1 MYGNSYI
8 STQGLETILHNMF
21 NVTGESNNSQA
32 MTGGGMRFVEHW
44 PKVNTSGD
52 SWNTTLRDN
61 SIDWDFVVLQDQ
73 SQTPGFDRTSSSWI
87 ASKNG
92 AVNLAEAIEDEGSEA
107 MLMMTWGRRNGD
119 AVNPIIYGNFTMM
132 QDRLESGYID
142 YRDNM
147 STPSRDVWIAPVGLA
162 YKHIHD
168 QINLT
173 GVDPTQSGNNFFN
186 LYTADGSHPS
196 LSGSY
201 LAACVLYASMIGES
215 PVGSNDTVALSSSLK
230 LELQQAA
237 AATVFNETSHISYPW
252 QETSGTSISPT
263 SQSSRSIPPGW
274 NVMFDDAELTD
285 VPAASHQQVTLQVS
299 VPSDATPGFY
309 GFNLYSASTKGNISS
324 YSTMVIE
331 VVAENSIDAVF
342 LDQDADF
349 IPGQTTNT
357 TVQVTNLG
365 NAELDMD
372 WTVELISGPCNI
384 SLLTTSSN
392 NFAPDDVVDVGL
404 QVIVEST
411 STSSDECVVRLG
423 GSASYGE
430 HQYSPE
436 DFDFTIGVD
445 EKVEFELTMPEGG
458 ISVTPG
464 FATNYEIRLN
474 NTGSEE
480 VEFFLDIGS
489 STGLVTNLNSS
500 SGVTVASGSVG
511 IWSLTT
517 DAESGMVGN
526 YSQSFSV
533 TYSNVTNNI
542 SLNVNV
548 ATVPSVSLTGPID
561 GRISVMPGQTVSVD
575 LELSNDG
582 TQELNLSAGVSG
594 LPTGAQVSFDPITSI
609 LSSGQSITIN
619 MTLSMI
625 STAESG
631 AHPITV
637 TYSSSEASASLNLE
651 LQIADSVGLT
661 VNSVT
666 SNIAA
671 GPLSSVDYT
680 FEITNLGSAQ
690 DTFFITL
697 SYDDSNNA
705 TSWFDLILSTT
716 SVNLDPS
723 STQAISLSIRER
735 VAGASSSGVQ
745 VDIIV
750 TSTNDEMVSGSNTF
764 NVIPIQASAQLTI
777 LEDDNGGKPGEAVA
791 GTVVVTNT
799 GTGIDQFLLTTPGNS
814 CGLSEIFTLD
824 AGASSQTY
832 SWSCT
837 IDEDS
842 AYGYESII
850 FRVTSGA
857 RTNYVLEEVE
867 NYLVE
872 ANWGSEGIV
881 ELSFGS
887 NSLSMSSSGG
897 SSTTFTV
904 KNLANAPISGT
915 LFLLGTDESL
925 FDSSL
930 TLVTTNSSSNQFS
943 LDNGESA
950 VYELLLNSRVT
961 ETQSA
966 SLVISASV
974 EIDGATY
981 TIESNNLS
989 VEIEGPE
996 LPPEGVELLFGVTL
1010 DKSQT
1015 LNAMFGGWIFSIMLL
1030 MLMNMLRKR
1039 RKSKSSSREF
1049 KLDDESVTEQ
1059 KAEKKKKKKDKEVKA
1074 HTLGHNECRMS
1085 SDNKVSCPS
1094 CEARL
1099 GVPRGSV
1106 PPFKF
1111 TCPKCDTKI
1120 RVVESQKF

>member
-1 MYGNSYI
+1 MYGNSYV

-21 NVTGESNNSQA
+21 NVTGESNNSEA
-32 MTGGGMRFVEHW
+32 LTAGGMRFIEHW

-52 SWNTTLRDN
+52 SWNTTLRDAN
-61 SIDWDFVVLQDQ
+61 IDWDYVVLQDQ
-73 SQTPGFDRTSSSWI
+73 SQTPGYDRTSPTWI

-92 AVNLAEAIEDEGSEA
+92 AVNMAEAIEDEGSEA
-107 MLMMTWGRRNGD
+107 MLMMTWGRRIGD
-119 AVNPIIYGNFTMM
+119 PTNPTIYSNFTMM

-147 STPSRDVWIAPVGLA
+147 STPTRDVWIAPVGLA

-168 QINLT
+168 NINLT
-173 GVDPTQSGNNFFN
+173 GIDPIMSGNTFFD

-215 PVGSNDTVALSSSLK
+215 PVGSNDTVALSASLK

-252 QETSGTSISPT
+252 QETSGASISPT
-263 SQSSRSIPPGW
+263 SQSSRTIPAGW
-274 NVMFDDAELTD
+274 NVIFDDVELTD
-285 VPAASHQQVTLQVS
+285 VPAASHQQVNLEVS

-309 GFNLYSASTKGNISS
+309 GFNLYSASTKGNVSS

-331 VVAENSIDAVF
+331 VVAENNIDAVF

-349 IPGQTTNT
+349 IPGQTTDT

-372 WTVELISGPCNI
+372 WTIELISGPCNI
-384 SLLTTSSN
+384 SLLTASSN
-392 NFAPDDVVDVGL
+392 NFAPDDVVDVGV
-404 QVIVEST
+404 QVIVDST
-411 STSSDECVVRLG
+411 STSSDECVARLG
-423 GSASYGE
+423 GSASFGE
-430 HQYSPE
+430 QQYSPQ
-436 DFDFTIGVD
+436 DFDFTIGID
-445 EKVEFELTMPEGG
+445 EKVEFELTIPEGG
-458 ISVTPG
+458 ITVTPG
-464 FATNYEIRLN
+464 SASAYEIRLN

-480 VEFFLDIGS
+480 VEFFLDIGASNGLMTSLTS
-489 STGLVTNLNSS
+489 STG
-500 SGVTVASGSVG
+500 VTVSSGSVG

-517 DAESGMVGN
+517 DAESGMVEN
-526 YSQSFSV
+526 YSQLFSV
-533 TYSNVTNNI
+533 TYGGITSNI
-542 SLNVNV
+542 AMNVHV
-548 ATVPSVSLTGPID
+548 ESVPSVTLTGPLD
-561 GRISVMPGQTVSVD
+561 GRVSVMPGQTVSVE

-582 TQELNLSAGVSG
+582 TKELNLTASVGG
-594 LPTGAQVSFDPITSI
+594 LPTGAQVSFNPTSSI
-609 LSSGQSITIN
+609 LGSGQSITIN

-625 STAESG
+625 STSESG

-637 TYSSSEASASLNLE
+637 TYSSPETSASLSLE

-690 DTFFITL
+690 DTYFITL

-705 TSWFDLILSTT
+705 TTWFDIVLSTT

-723 STQAISLSIRER
+723 STQAISMSIRER
-735 VAGASSSGVQ
+735 AVGAPSNGVP

-750 TSTNDEMVSGSNTF
+750 TSTNDDMVSSSSSF
-764 NVIPIQASAQLTI
+764 NVIPIQASAQITI
-777 LEDDNGGKPGEAVA
+777 LEDDSGGKPGESIS

-799 GTGIDQFLLTTPGNS
+799 GTGIDQFLLSTPGNS
-814 CGLSEIFTLD
+814 CGLSEIFSLD
-824 AGASSQTY
+824 AGSSSQTY
-832 SWSCT
+832 SWSCM

-842 AYGYESII
+842 TYGYESIT

-867 NYLVE
+867 TYIVE
-872 ANWGSEGIV
+872 ANWGSDGIV
-881 ELSFGS
+881 EMSFGT

-904 KNLANAPISGT
+904 KNLANAPITGT

-930 TLVTTNSSSNQFS
+930 TLVSTNSSSNQFTLS
-943 LDNGESA
+943 NGESA

-966 SLVISASV
+966 SLVISANV
-974 EIDGATY
+974 EIDGSTY
-981 TIESNNLS
+981 TVESENLT
-989 VEIEGPE
+989 VDIVGPE
-996 LPPEGVELLFGVTL
+996 MPPEGVELLFGVTL

-1015 LNAMFGGWIFSIMLL
+1015 LYTMFGGWIFSILLL
-1030 MLMNMLRKR
+1030 MLMNTLRKR
-1039 RKSKSSSREF
+1039 RKAKTSNQEEF
-1049 KLDDESVTEQ
+1049 EDDTVTEL
-1059 KAEKKKKKKDKEVKA
+1059 KDSKKKKKKDKEVKA
-1074 HTLGHNECRMS
+1074 HPLGHNECRMS
-1085 SDNKVSCPS
+1085 SDNKVTCPS

-1120 RVVESQKF
+1120 RVVESHKF

>member
-1 MYGNSYI
+1 MYGNSYV

-21 NVTGESNNSQA
+21 NVTGESNNSEA
-32 MTGGGMRFVEHW
+32 LTAGGMRFIEHW

-52 SWNTTLRDN
+52 SWNTTLRDAN
-61 SIDWDFVVLQDQ
+61 IDWDYVVLQDQ
-73 SQTPGFDRTSSSWI
+73 SQTPGYDRTSPTWI
-87 ASKNG
+87 ASMNG
-92 AVNLAEAIEDEGSEA
+92 AVNMSEAIEDEGSEA
-107 MLMMTWGRRNGD
+107 MLMMTWGRRIGD
-119 AVNPIIYGNFTMM
+119 PTNPTIYSNFTMM

-147 STPSRDVWIAPVGLA
+147 STPTRDVWIAPVGLA

-168 QINLT
+168 NINLT
-173 GVDPTQSGNNFFN
+173 GIDPIMSGNTFFD

-215 PVGSNDTVALSSSLK
+215 PVGSNDTVALSASLK

-252 QETSGTSISPT
+252 QETSGASISPN
-263 SQSSRSIPPGW
+263 SQSSRTIPAGW
-274 NVMFDDAELTD
+274 NVIFDDVELTD
-285 VPAASHQQVTLQVS
+285 VPAASHQQVNLEVS

-309 GFNLYSASTKGNISS
+309 GFNLYSASTKGNVSS

-331 VVAENSIDAVF
+331 VVAENNIDAVF

-349 IPGQTTNT
+349 IPGQTTDT

-372 WTVELISGPCNI
+372 WTIELISGPCNI
-384 SLLTTSSN
+384 SLLTASSN
-392 NFAPDDVVDVGL
+392 NFAPDDVVDVGV
-404 QVIVEST
+404 QVIVDST
-411 STSSDECVVRLG
+411 STSSDECVARLG
-423 GSASYGE
+423 GSASFGE
-430 HQYSPE
+430 QQYSPQ
-436 DFDFTIGVD
+436 DFDFTIGID
-445 EKVEFELTMPEGG
+445 EKVEFELTIPEGG
-458 ISVTPG
+458 ITVTPG
-464 FATNYEIRLN
+464 SASAYEIRLN

-480 VEFFLDIGS
+480 VEFFLDIGASNGLMTSLTS
-489 STGLVTNLNSS
+489 STG
-500 SGVTVASGSVG
+500 VTVSSGSVG

-517 DAESGMVGN
+517 DAESGMVEN

-533 TYSNVTNNI
+533 TYGGITSNI
-542 SLNVNV
+542 AMNVHV
-548 ATVPSVSLTGPID
+548 ESVPSVTLTGPLD
-561 GRISVMPGQTVSVD
+561 GRVSVMPGQTVSVE

-582 TQELNLSAGVSG
+582 TKELNLTASVGG
-594 LPTGAQVSFDPITSI
+594 LPTGAQVSFNPTSSI
-609 LSSGQSITIN
+609 LGSGQSITIN

-625 STAESG
+625 STSESG

-637 TYSSSEASASLNLE
+637 TYSSPETSASLSLE

-690 DTFFITL
+690 DTYFITL

-705 TSWFDLILSTT
+705 TTWFDIVLSTT

-723 STQAISLSIRER
+723 STQAISMSIRER
-735 VAGASSSGVQ
+735 AVGAPSNGVP

-750 TSTNDEMVSGSNTF
+750 TSTNDDMVSSSSSF
-764 NVIPIQASAQLTI
+764 NVIPIQASAQITI
-777 LEDDNGGKPGEAVA
+777 LEDDSGGKPGESIS

-799 GTGIDQFLLTTPGNS
+799 GTGIDQFLLSTPGNS
-814 CGLSEIFTLD
+814 CGLSEIFSLD
-824 AGASSQTY
+824 AGSSSQTY
-832 SWSCT
+832 SWSCM
-837 IDEDS
+837 IDEGS
-842 AYGYESII
+842 TYGYESIT

-867 NYLVE
+867 TYIVE
-872 ANWGSEGIV
+872 ANWGSDGIV
-881 ELSFGS
+881 EMSFGT

-904 KNLANAPISGT
+904 KNLANAPITGT

-930 TLVTTNSSSNQFS
+930 TLVSTNSSSNQFTLS
-943 LDNGESA
+943 NGESA

-966 SLVISASV
+966 SLVISANV
-974 EIDGATY
+974 EIDGSTY
-981 TIESNNLS
+981 TVESENLT
-989 VEIEGPE
+989 VDIVGPE
-996 LPPEGVELLFGVTL
+996 MPPEGVELLFGVTL

-1015 LNAMFGGWIFSIMLL
+1015 LYTMFGGWIFSILLL
-1030 MLMNMLRKR
+1030 MLMNTLRKR
-1039 RKSKSSSREF
+1039 RKAKTSNQEEF
-1049 KLDDESVTEQ
+1049 EDDTVTEL
-1059 KAEKKKKKKDKEVKA
+1059 KDSKKKKKKDKEVKA
-1074 HTLGHNECRMS
+1074 HPLGHNECRMS
-1085 SDNKVSCPS
+1085 SDNKVTCPS

-1120 RVVESQKF
+1120 RVVESHKF

>member
-1 MYGNSYI
+1 MGVINADSIAPGAKSLGGHWDDINTTMHI
-8 STQGLETILHNMF
+8 S
-21 NVTGESNNSQA
+21 
-32 MTGGGMRFVEHW
+32 
-44 PKVNTSGD
+44 
-52 SWNTTLRDN
+52 NTTLRN
-61 SIDWDFVVLQDQ
+61 PNIDWDYVILQDQ
-73 SQTPGFDRTSSSWI
+73 SQIPSLPTTDANWQ
-87 ASKNG
+87 ASKDG
-92 AVNLAEAIEDEGSEA
+92 AVNISTEVEAEGSETV
-107 MLMMTWGRRNGD
+107 LFMTWGRRSG
-119 AVNPIIYGNFTMM
+119 
-132 QDRLESGYID
+132 ESGIQWHQYNNLNHN
-142 YRDNM
+142 YTVM
-147 STPSRDVWIAPVGLA
+147 QSRLAEGYTLYAENISAAGNTAWIAPVGLA
-162 YKHIHD
+162 FKHIHD
-168 QINLT
+168 AVEAN
-173 GVDPTQSGNNFFN
+173 GVNASQSGNMFYE
-186 LYTADGSHPS
+186 LYDPDGSHPS

-201 LAACVLYASMIGES
+201 LAACVLYASMTGES
-215 PVGSNDTVALSSSLK
+215 PVGSNDTVSLSASLK
-230 LELQQAA
+230 LDLQQAA

-252 QETSGTSISPT
+252 QETSGASISPT
-263 SQSSRSIPPGW
+263 SQSTRSIPPGW
-274 NVMFDDAELTD
+274 NLLFDDVELTN
-285 VPAASHQQVTLQVS
+285 VPADSHEQVNLQVS
-299 VPSDATPGFY
+299 VPSDVSPGFY
-309 GFNLYSASTKGNISS
+309 GFNLYSASTNGNTSS

-331 VVAENSIDAVF
+331 VVAENDVSAVF

-349 IPGQTTNT
+349 IPGQTTDT
-357 TVQVTNLG
+357 SVQVTNLG

-372 WTVELISGPCNI
+372 WTIELISGPCNI
-384 SLLTTSSN
+384 SLLTGSSN

-404 QVIVEST
+404 QVIVDQ
-411 STSSDECVVRLG
+411 SSSSVDECIARLG
-423 GSASYGE
+423 GSASFGE
-430 HQYSPE
+430 QQYSPN
-436 DFDFTIGVD
+436 DYDFTIGIDENVD
-445 EKVEFELTMPEGG
+445 FELSVPEGG
-458 ISVTPG
+458 ISVVPG
-464 FATNYEIRLN
+464 IDTDYEIRIN

-480 VEFFLDIGS
+480 VEFFLDVGS
-489 STGLVTNLNSS
+489 STGLETIINSS
-500 SGVTVASGSVG
+500 TGITVASGSVG

-526 YSQSFSV
+526 YGQSFSV
-533 TYSNVTNNI
+533 TYSGVTKSI
-542 SLNVNV
+542 SINVNV
-548 ATVPSVSLTGPID
+548 AEVPSVSLTGPID
-561 GRISVMPGQTVSVD
+561 GRVSVMPGQTVSID

-582 TQELNLSAGVSG
+582 TKELNLTASVAG
-594 LPTGAQVSFDPITSI
+594 LPTGAQVSFNPTSSI

-625 STAESG
+625 STSESG

-637 TYSSSEASASLNLE
+637 TYTSPETSASLSLE

-661 VNSVT
+661 VNSVS

-690 DTFFITL
+690 DTYFITL

-705 TSWFDLILSTT
+705 TTWFDIILSTT

-723 STQAISLSIRER
+723 STQAISMSIRER
-735 VAGASSSGVQ
+735 AVGAPSNGVP

-750 TSTNDEMVSGSNTF
+750 TSTNDDMVSSSSSF
-764 NVIPIQASAQLTI
+764 NVIPIQASAQITI
-777 LEDDNGGKPGEAVA
+777 LEDDSGGKPGESIA

-799 GTGIDQFLLTTPGNS
+799 GTGIDQFLLSTPGNS

-824 AGASSQTY
+824 AGSSSQTY
-832 SWSCT
+832 SWSCM

-842 AYGYESII
+842 TYGYESIT

-867 NYLVE
+867 NYIVE
-872 ANWGSEGIV
+872 ANWGSDGIV
-881 ELSFGS
+881 EMNFGD

-904 KNLANAPISGT
+904 KNLANAPITGT

-930 TLVTTNSSSNQFS
+930 TLVSTNSTSNQFTLS
-943 LDNGESA
+943 NGESA

-966 SLVISASV
+966 SLMISANV
-974 EIDGATY
+974 EIDGSTY
-981 TIESNNLS
+981 TVESGNLT
-989 VEIEGPE
+989 VDITGPE
-996 LPPEGVELLFGVTL
+996 MPPEGVELLFGVTL

-1015 LNAMFGGWIFSIMLL
+1015 LYTMFGGWIFSILLL
-1030 MLMNMLRKR
+1030 MLMNTLRKR
-1039 RKSKSSSREF
+1039 RKAKTSKEGE
-1049 KLDDESVTEQ
+1049 LDDDEVTEQ
-1059 KAEKKKKKKDKEVKA
+1059 KDTKKQKAKKDKEVKA

-1085 SDNKVSCPS
+1085 SDNKVTCPS

>member
-1 MYGNSYI
+1 MYGNSYV

-32 MTGGGMRFVEHW
+32 LTGGGMRFIEHW

-52 SWNTTLRDN
+52 SWNTTLRDAN
-61 SIDWDFVVLQDQ
+61 IDWDYVVLQDQ
-73 SQTPGFDRTSSSWI
+73 SQTPGYDRTSPTWI

-92 AVNLAEAIEDEGSEA
+92 AVNISEAIEDEGSEA

-119 AVNPIIYGNFTMM
+119 SSNPLIYTNFTMM

-147 STPSRDVWIAPVGLA
+147 STPTRDVWIAPVGLA

-168 QINLT
+168 GINLT
-173 GVDPTQSGNNFFN
+173 GIDPTLSGNTFFN

-201 LAACVLYASMIGES
+201 LAACVLYATMIGES

-237 AATVFNETSHISYPW
+237 AATVFNETSHLSYPW
-252 QETSGTSISPT
+252 QEVSTTSISPL
-263 SQSSRSIPPGW
+263 SHPSRSIPAGW
-274 NVMFDDAELTD
+274 NVLFDDVELTD
-285 VPAASHQQVTLQVS
+285 VSADSHQQVTLQVS

-309 GFNLYSASTKGNISS
+309 GFNLYSASTNGNISS
-324 YSTMVIE
+324 YSTMVVE
-331 VVAENSIDAVF
+331 VVAENSISTVF

-357 TVQVTNLG
+357 AVQVTNLG

-372 WTVELISGPCNI
+372 WNLELISGPCNI
-384 SLLTTSSN
+384 SLLTASSN
-392 NFAPDDVVDVGL
+392 NFAPDDIVDVGL
-404 QVIVEST
+404 QVIVESS
-411 STSSDECVVRLG
+411 STSSDECIARLS
-423 GSASYGE
+423 GSASFGD
-430 HQYSPE
+430 HQFTPD
-436 DFDFTIGVD
+436 DFDFTIGID
-445 EKVEFELTMPEGG
+445 ESVEFDLSSPEGG
-458 ISVTPG
+458 ITVTPG
-464 FATNYEIRLN
+464 MDTTYEIRLN

-480 VEFFLDIGS
+480 VEFFLDVGS
-489 STGLVTNLNSS
+489 STGLETNINSS
-500 SGVTVASGSVG
+500 SGVIVASGSVG
-511 IWSLTT
+511 LWTLTT
-517 DAESGMVGN
+517 DAETGMVGN

-533 TYSNVTNNI
+533 TYSGVTKNI
-542 SLNVNV
+542 LVNV
-548 ATVPSVSLTGPID
+548 HVTPVPSVSLAGPID
-561 GRISVMPGQTVSVD
+561 GRISVIPGQTVSLD

-582 TQELNLSAGVSG
+582 TQELNLNAGVSG
-594 LPTGAQVSFDPITSI
+594 LPTGAQVSFDPTTSI
-609 LSSGQSITIN
+609 LSPGQSITIS

-631 AHPITV
+631 AHPIVV
-637 TYSSSEASASLNLE
+637 TYSSSEVSAVLNLE

-680 FEITNLGSAQ
+680 FEVTNLGSAQ

-697 SYDDSNNA
+697 NYDDSNNA
-705 TSWFDLILSTT
+705 TTWFDIVLSTT
-716 SVNLDPS
+716 SVNLEPS
-723 STQAISLSIRER
+723 STQAIYLSIRER
-735 VAGASSSGVQ
+735 SVGAPSNGAP
-745 VDIIV
+745 VDVIV
-750 TSTNDEMVSGSNTF
+750 TSTNDELISGSNTF
-764 NVIPIQASAQLTI
+764 NVIPIQVSAQLTI
-777 LEDDNGGKPGEAVA
+777 LEDDSGGKPGEQVA

-799 GTGIDQFLLTTPGNS
+799 GTGIDQFMLTTPGNS

-842 AYGYESII
+842 TYGYESIT

-872 ANWGSEGIV
+872 PNWGSDGIV
-881 ELSFGS
+881 EMSFGT
-887 NSLSMSSSGG
+887 NSLSMTSSGG

-904 KNLANAPISGT
+904 KNLANAPITGT
-915 LFLLGTDESL
+915 LFLLGTGESL

-930 TLVTTNSSSNQFS
+930 TLVTTNISSNQFS

-961 ETQSA
+961 ESQSA
-966 SLVISASV
+966 SLLISASV

-981 TIESNNLS
+981 TLDSDNLS

-996 LPPEGVELLFGVTL
+996 MPPEGVELLFGVTL
-1010 DKSQT
+1010 DKSET
-1015 LNAMFGGWIFSIMLL
+1015 LYTMFGGWIFSILLL

-1039 RKSKSSSREF
+1039 RKSKPSSSE
-1049 KLDDESVTEQ
+1049 DDFDDDSVTEV
-1059 KAEKKKKKKDKEVKA
+1059 KRKKKKEKEVQARSLAK
-1074 HTLGHNECRMS
+1074 NECRMS
-1085 SDNKVSCPS
+1085 SDNKVTCPF

>member
-21 NVTGESNNSQA
+21 NVTGESNNSEA
-32 MTGGGMRFVEHW
+32 LTAGGMRFIEHW

-52 SWNTTLRDN
+52 SWNTTLRDAN
-61 SIDWDFVVLQDQ
+61 IDWDYVVLQDQ
-73 SQTPGFDRTSSSWI
+73 SQTPGYDRTSPTWI
-87 ASKNG
+87 ASMNG
-92 AVNLAEAIEDEGSEA
+92 AVNMSEAIEDEGSEA
-107 MLMMTWGRRNGD
+107 MLMMTWGRRSGD
-119 AVNPIIYGNFTMM
+119 PTNPTIYSNFTMM

-147 STPSRDVWIAPVGLA
+147 STPTRDVWIAPVGLA

-168 QINLT
+168 NINLT
-173 GVDPTQSGNNFFN
+173 GIDPIMSGNTFFD

-215 PVGSNDTVALSSSLK
+215 PVGSNDTVALSASLK

-252 QETSGTSISPT
+252 QETSGASISPT
-263 SQSSRSIPPGW
+263 SQSSRTIPAGW
-274 NVMFDDAELTD
+274 NVIFDDVELTD
-285 VPAASHQQVTLQVS
+285 VPAASHQQVNLEVS

-309 GFNLYSASTKGNISS
+309 GFNLYSASTKGNVSS

-331 VVAENSIDAVF
+331 VVAENNIDAVF

-349 IPGQTTNT
+349 IPGQTTDT

-372 WTVELISGPCNI
+372 WTIELISGPCNI
-384 SLLTTSSN
+384 SLLTASSN
-392 NFAPDDVVDVGL
+392 NFAPDDVVDVGV
-404 QVIVEST
+404 QVIVDST
-411 STSSDECVVRLG
+411 STSSDECVARLG
-423 GSASYGE
+423 GSASFGE
-430 HQYSPE
+430 QQYSPQ
-436 DFDFTIGVD
+436 DFDFTIGID
-445 EKVEFELTMPEGG
+445 EKVEFELTIPEGG
-458 ISVTPG
+458 ITVTPG
-464 FATNYEIRLN
+464 SASAYEIRLN

-480 VEFFLDIGS
+480 VEFFLDIGASNGLMTSLTS
-489 STGLVTNLNSS
+489 STG
-500 SGVTVASGSVG
+500 VTVSSGSVG

-517 DAESGMVGN
+517 DAESGMVEN

-533 TYSNVTNNI
+533 TYGGITSNI
-542 SLNVNV
+542 AMNVHV
-548 ATVPSVSLTGPID
+548 ESVPSVTLTGPLD
-561 GRISVMPGQTVSVD
+561 GRVSVMPGQTVSVE

-582 TQELNLSAGVSG
+582 TKELNLTASVGG
-594 LPTGAQVSFDPITSI
+594 LPTGAQVSFNPTSSI
-609 LSSGQSITIN
+609 LGSGQSITIN

-625 STAESG
+625 STSESG

-637 TYSSSEASASLNLE
+637 TYSSPETSASLSLE

-690 DTFFITL
+690 DTYFITL

-705 TSWFDLILSTT
+705 TTWFDIVLSTT

-723 STQAISLSIRER
+723 STQAISMSIRER
-735 VAGASSSGVQ
+735 AVGAPSNGVP

-750 TSTNDEMVSGSNTF
+750 TSTNDDMVSSSSSF
-764 NVIPIQASAQLTI
+764 NVIPIQASAQITI
-777 LEDDNGGKPGEAVA
+777 LEDDSGGKPGESIS

-799 GTGIDQFLLTTPGNS
+799 GTGIDQFLLSTPGNS
-814 CGLSEIFTLD
+814 CGLSEIFSLD
-824 AGASSQTY
+824 AGSSSQTY
-832 SWSCT
+832 SWSCM

-842 AYGYESII
+842 TYGYESIT

-867 NYLVE
+867 TYIVE
-872 ANWGSEGIV
+872 ANWGSDGIV
-881 ELSFGS
+881 EMSFGT

-904 KNLANAPISGT
+904 KNLANAPITGT

-930 TLVTTNSSSNQFS
+930 TLVSTNSSSNQFTLS
-943 LDNGESA
+943 NGESA

-966 SLVISASV
+966 SLVISANV
-974 EIDGATY
+974 EIDGSTY
-981 TIESNNLS
+981 TVESENLT
-989 VEIEGPE
+989 VDIVGPE
-996 LPPEGVELLFGVTL
+996 MPPEGVELLFGVTL

-1015 LNAMFGGWIFSIMLL
+1015 LYTMFGGWIFSILLL
-1030 MLMNMLRKR
+1030 MLMNTLRKR
-1039 RKSKSSSREF
+1039 RKAKTSNQEEF
-1049 KLDDESVTEQ
+1049 EDDTVTEL
-1059 KAEKKKKKKDKEVKA
+1059 KDSKKKKKKDKEVKA
-1074 HTLGHNECRMS
+1074 HPLGHNECRMS
-1085 SDNKVSCPS
+1085 SDNKVTCPS

-1120 RVVESQKF
+1120 RVVESHKF